1 MFVISRIILKDIQ
14 KLNIKNSGFLGFRN
28 AELVWTR
35 ENTQQVP
42 AVTRWDKSPGVSALL
57 MKSALPG
64 FFDFIKKECLG

>member
-28 AELVWTR
+28 AELVWTER
-35 ENTQQVP
+35 KHTAGP

-57 MKSALPG
+57 MKSVLPG
-64 FFDFIKKECLG
+64 FFDFI